1 MYPTVKFARKDPQN
15 FFPTIR
21 KRVNEYFEKNNIKK
35 TGNARLHFKTFFVF
49 ALYFVPF
56 ILVLAQILPLWAVF
70 VCYFIMG
77 LGNSG
82 IGLCVMHDANHG
94 SYSRIKWL
102 NNVMEYTTNLIGAS
116 SFTWKIQHNVLHHSY
131 TNIYQLD
138 EDIDDKPFLR
148 LSPEGKLKW
157 YHKFQ
162 HLYAPVL
169 YSFATLSWVTQKDFK
184 QLANYNKTGLTE
196 RCGFNPTKELII
208 MIFSKL
214 IYFFYMIALPIML
227 GIQWWVVV
235 LGFVILHLVTG
246 FLITVI
252 FQLAHLVEGPEHTDI
267 PHDGKMDSTW
277 AIHQL
282 KSTANF
288 ACNNKLITFLAGGL
302 NFQIEHHLF
311 PTISHIHYSKIS
323 KIVKKTAQE
332 FNLPYYE
339 HTKFYKAVASHMK
352 ILKLLGQGKATVQ
365 NSHFA

>member
-1 MYPTVKFARKDPQN
+1 MQRTVKFARKDPHN

-35 TGNARLHFKTFFVF
+35 TGNARLHFKTIFVF

-56 ILVLAQILPLWAVF
+56 ILILTNVLPIWAVIIS
-70 VCYFIMG
+70 YLIMG

-94 SYSRIKWL
+94 SYSKKKWV
-102 NNVMEYTTNLIGAS
+102 NTMMEYTMNMIGAS

-131 TNIYQLD
+131 TNIYELD

-162 HLYAPVL
+162 HYYAPLL

-184 QLANYNKTGLTE
+184 QLINYNKTGMTE
-196 RCGFNPTKELII
+196 RCGFSPTKEWFI
-208 MIFSKL
+208 MIFSKAF
-214 IYFFYMIALPIML
+214 YYFYMLILPVLL
-227 GIQWWVVV
+227 GVPVWLTI
-235 LGFVILHLVTG
+235 LGFVLLHMVSGLV
-246 FLITVI
+246 ITTI
-252 FQLAHLVEGPEHTDI
+252 FQLAHVVEGPEHSDI

-288 ACNNKLITFLAGGL
+288 ACNNKIITFLVGGL

-311 PTISHIHYSKIS
+311 PTISHIHYEKIS

-339 HTKFYKAVASHMK
+339 YTKFHEAVASHLK
-352 ILKLLGQGKATVQ
+352 ILRLLGEGKALPQV
-365 NSHFA
+365 